1 MLRSRSLLLS
11 AIFAAALFP
20 SSAEAQ
26 GAIAIDGKAAAPK
39 PLGTIRTPTGE
50 WPVARLDGVGRDR
63 AYLFRYAAKP
73 EWGSIC
79 ITRAPDGGG
88 MIDERAYAVASP
100 WYTGTIR
107 VLPGSMK
114 CADNGEPVAPSMERL
129 RQAVADK
136 RVLPYSAAAFSGWPK
151 TPSSTPRR
159 LPGGIAQD
167 YKPDRIYGRSSSWNS
182 IGVVSGQGGE
192 YSSSRGFLSGDD
204 AQMIAAAVDG
214 DSAMFTASAVRNRA
228 QMLWSLSL
236 PNLAIWSANHDTLRD
251 PQLPLSG
258 DLKYV
263 NEGIAKT
270 ENYKNEGKWTAPADY
285 PYLAEL
291 AAKAGTTYPHGRD
304 EAHLINHGYAYW
316 LATGDPR
323 AAILQQATAAYALA
337 APYRGPVG
345 GNYRAQFNYQRMT
358 LNLFSAVWKARDV
371 AQNAS
376 GPLLWEPARGK
387 KMAADVIADWK
398 TLIAQLDGTEPA
410 TRIEVT
416 SVSAE
421 RRAMMSAFKAYDAT
435 VSFSDFMAQ
444 GYGPEVAYL
453 WASAGEPALLRRLAE
468 HFVIRAR
475 VGGTRGFDEPVE
487 STLISMNGSATTLDG
502 ILAQF
507 AARTDL
513 PATNFNGSAPHTI
526 QRAYWL
532 LRMAKD
538 AAARGW
544 MSAVPGVD
552 EAIAKI
558 EAARAA
564 TTAWKYPDILAW
576 KHAGVNFDVA
586 AVRPRRPR

>member
-1 MLRSRSLLLS
+1 MPSGPVTVSMAGTRLAATSLGN
-11 AIFAAALFP
+11 I
-20 SSAEAQ
+20 
-26 GAIAIDGKAAAPK
+26 
-39 PLGTIRTPTGE
+39 TTPTGT
-50 WPVARLDGVGRDR
+50 WPVSDLGPVSGGH
-63 AYLFRYAAKP
+63 AYQFGYSSRP
-73 EWGSIC
+73 TWWSIC
-79 ITRAPDGGG
+79 VVRHAVSGDTTVG
-88 MIDERAYAVASP
+88 ERF
-100 WYTGTIR
+100 YTLSVNGVEVKLS
-107 VLPGSMK
+107 VLNGSMK
-114 CADNGEPVAPSMERL
+114 CVDNGEPVAPSMERL
-129 RQAVADK
+129 RAAVAA
-136 RVLPYSAAAFSGWPK
+136 RRTVPYSAAAFAGWPK
-151 TPSSTPRR
+151 GATVKDAPER

-167 YKPDRIYGRSSSWNS
+167 YRPDRIYGQSSSWNS
-182 IGVVSGQGGE
+182 VGVVSGQGGE
-192 YSSSRGFLSGDD
+192 YASSRGFLSGDD

-214 DSAMFTASAVRNRA
+214 NAAMFTASAARNRA

-236 PNLAIWSANHDTLRD
+236 PNLALWSENHDMLRD
-251 PQLPLSG
+251 PQFPLSG
-258 DLKYV
+258 DLAYV
-263 NEGIAKT
+263 GAGTAKT
-270 ENYKNEGKWTAPADY
+270 ENYSNEGSWTPPADY
-285 PYLAEL
+285 PYLSEL
-291 AAKAGTTYPHGRD
+291 GAKAGTAYPHGRNA
-304 EAHLINHGYAYW
+304 EHLLNHGYAYW

-323 AAILQQATAAYALA
+323 AAILQQATAAYALGSI
-337 APYRGPVG
+337 YRGPVG
-345 GNYRAQFNYQRMT
+345 TGYRAQFNYQRWT

-544 MSAVPGVD
+544 MPAVPGVD
-552 EAIAKI
+552 EAIAKMD
-558 EAARAA
+558 AARAA

-576 KHAGVNFDVA
+576 KHAGVAF
-586 AVRPRRPR
+586 